1 MRRIPTLVAFV
12 ASFALGLGFAHA
24 GDTSVPKI
32 TNSTPSVES
41 TGNSTSSP
49 NGVSQNDNDES
60 AAESAKMGK
69 AEGTQTGGGS
79 QGTSDNDTQKIEQ
92 PPRQN
97 PTTGQQK

>member
-12 ASFALGLGFAHA
+12 ASFALSLGSAHA

-41 TGNSTSSP
+41 NSSASSP
-49 NGVSQNDNDES
+49 DGVSQDDNDGS